1 MALFLAYSILI
12 LIAFFSFIVALLVG
26 ASALAIFFTRVPFA
40 PTPKKNVQLIIDQFE
55 LRPSQIFYDL
65 GCGDGRFLIE
75 AEKRRAKATGFEISA
90 WAFLRAWLNLKIN
103 HSQAKVEFKN
113 FYQVNLARAD
123 AVFCF
128 LIDSVMT
135 KVEKKLK
142 QELKSG
148 AKVVCYGF
156 NLLSWPP
163 KKVIELKPGN
173 PKSSKIFLYQK

>member
-12 LIAFFSFIVALLVG
+12 LIAFFSLVVALLVG

-128 LIDSVMT
+128 LIDSVMA

-148 AKVVCYGF
+148 AKIVCYGF
-156 NLLSWPP
+156 NLPSWPP
-163 KKVIELKPGN
+163 KKIIELKPGN